1 MDPCCFH
8 KTKVERIW
16 CLLGGLTMWLVK
28 GLCSQRHLTNQNVKC
43 PCVPLTK
50 RNGWS
55 FKEIWC
61 IKIIMLLQICFRYIA
76 CCTTLT
82 SRESGQ
88 CYEENTHLSIYYL
101 STLPYQV
108 ILLPVESIIYSYRKK
123 GWSISI

>member
-1 MDPCCFH
+1 
-8 KTKVERIW
+8 
-16 CLLGGLTMWLVK
+16 
-28 GLCSQRHLTNQNVKC
+28 
-43 PCVPLTK
+43 
-50 RNGWS
+50 
-55 FKEIWC
+55 
-61 IKIIMLLQICFRYIA
+61 MLLQICFRYIA

-123 GWSISI
+123 RLVYKYLRERGKKWIFNTENGSCCFNKTRTVPKSNTEKEALTKLRLTSIHNVLERI

>member
-1 MDPCCFH
+1 MH
-8 KTKVERIW
+8 
-16 CLLGGLTMWLVK
+16 
-28 GLCSQRHLTNQNVKC
+28 
-43 PCVPLTK
+43 
-50 RNGWS
+50 
-55 FKEIWC
+55 
-61 IKIIMLLQICFRYIA
+61 LQICFRYIA

-123 GWSISI
+123 GWSISIQGKEEKNGYSTLKTEAALTRLGQFQSQTRKRKL